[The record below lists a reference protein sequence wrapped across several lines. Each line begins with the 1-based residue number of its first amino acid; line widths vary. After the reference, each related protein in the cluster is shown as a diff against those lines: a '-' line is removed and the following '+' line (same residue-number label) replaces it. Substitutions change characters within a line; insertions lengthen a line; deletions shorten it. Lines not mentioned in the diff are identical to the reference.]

1 MKVKKTLFLL
11 LAVSLIIGSFCS
23 VGSAQE
29 DPIKD
34 EWNTIDLLIARPL
47 GIAAGIVGTG
57 FFILSLPF
65 TIPTRGVDD
74 AAQMFIV
81 KPFKFSFG
89 RDFPDKNILLDAY

>member
-11 LAVSLIIGSFCS
+11 LAVSLTIGSFCS

-34 EWNTIDLLIARPL
+34 EWNTMDLLIARPL

>member
-11 LAVSLIIGSFCS
+11 LAVSLIIGGFCS

>member
-1 MKVKKTLFLL
+1 MKVKKTVFWF
-11 LAVSLIIGSFCS
+11 LAVLLTIGGFCS
-23 VGSAQE
+23 AVSAQE

-34 EWNTIDLLIARPL
+34 EWNTMDLFFARPL
-47 GIAAGIVGTG
+47 GVAAGIVGTG

-65 TIPTRGVDD
+65 TIPTGGVDD

-89 RDFPDKNILLDAY
+89 RDFPDKNMLLDRY